1 MITLESPLTLFALAI
16 SPIVAVVFVA
26 LLWFKRDSASQ
37 PSIVAAIPLGLSS
50 IAVLL
55 GQSSFILLRVFQEI
69 STRRTAGLGAVLS
82 GLFRVQRP
90 LAWGLLEF
98 VFCLIFIFLVSGA
111 IRYSRDEDTPPIH
124 AYISL
129 PALIVTAITVAA
141 LFLMVYL
148 QYGTVDLV
156 MKIVDTPRNHELISQ
171 YGAVNPGHF
180 AQIISSRLVAIFFLS
195 QLEFFALIVSGA
207 LDLGWRQKQN
217 SRQSFATMLTVGA
230 LVGCGVGALSEFGF
244 VDYLLH
250 VH

>member
-16 SPIVAVVFVA
+16 SPIVAIVFVA
-26 LLWFKRDSASQ
+26 LIWFKRDAGSQ

-55 GQSSFILLRVFQEI
+55 GLSSFILLRVFQEI

-111 IRYSRDEDTPPIH
+111 LRYSRDEETPLIH
-124 AYISL
+124 AYVSL
-129 PALIVTAITVAA
+129 PALIVTASVVVA

-156 MKIVDTPRNHELISQ
+156 MKVVDTARNHELISQ
-171 YGAVNPGHF
+171 YGTVSPGHF

-195 QLEFFALIVSGA
+195 QLEFFALIVAGILNLS
-207 LDLGWRQKQN
+207 WRQRQN
-217 SRQSFATMLTVGA
+217 SRQAIATSITIGTLI
-230 LVGCGVGALSEFGF
+230 GCGVCALNELSFL
-244 VDYLLH
+244 DYLHH